1 MLDPVY
7 GLLIVTSFAIL
18 FASAAA
24 HKWHN
29 LGGFDEVFQAYGL
42 LPHAPSLRISWAV
55 PLVESALALGLL
67 SGSTRSYAAALGI
80 VLLLS
85 YAGAIALNLWRGRRD
100 IACGCGG
107 PDRRPIAAWM
117 VWRNLLLALLLAGAL
132 CSWRTRALRLIDY
145 FTIGFGVVS
154 IVVIYLCLDR
164 LGQIARQ
171 AQTLREL
178 S

>member
-42 LPHAPSLRISWAV
+42 LPHAPPLRISWAV
-55 PLVESALALGLL
+55 PLVES
-67 SGSTRSYAAALGI
+67 T
-80 VLLLS
+80 V
-85 YAGAIALNLWRGRRD
+85 AIALNLWRGRRD

-132 CSWRTRALRLIDY
+132 CSWRTRALMLIDY
-145 FTIGFGVVS
+145 LTIGFGVAS

-178 S
+178 P